1 MLTLKRVRLLLKS
14 TLSKQERRYEVLTKD
29 VLERVAATFIQ
40 AFLGIFVIGG
50 DIGNAKAA
58 ALAGA
63 TAALSL
69 VKGIVAS
76 RFGDKSAS
84 VVS

>member
-1 MLTLKRVRLLLKS
+1 M
-14 TLSKQERRYEVLTKD
+14 LTKD

-58 ALAGA
+58 A

>member
-1 MLTLKRVRLLLKS
+1 VF
-14 TLSKQERRYEVLTKD
+14 TKD

-40 AFLGIFVIGG
+40 AFLGIFMVGG

-58 ALAGA
+58 GLAGA

-69 VKGIVAS
+69 IKGLIAS
-76 RFGDKSAS
+76 KYGDGSAS
-84 VVS
+84 AAS

>member
-1 MLTLKRVRLLLKS
+1 MV
-14 TLSKQERRYEVLTKD
+14 TKD
-29 VLERVAATFIQ
+29 VIERVVATFVQ
-40 AFLGIFVIGG
+40 AFLGIFVVGG
-50 DIGNAKAA
+50 DICNVKAA

-69 VKGIVAS
+69 VKGVVAS

>member
-1 MLTLKRVRLLLKS
+1 V
-14 TLSKQERRYEVLTKD
+14 VTKD
-29 VLERVAATFIQ
+29 VLERVVATFVQ
-40 AFLGIFVIGG
+40 AFLGIFVVGG

-69 VKGIVAS
+69 IKGLVAG
-76 RFGDKSAS
+76 RFGDGSAS
-84 VVS
+84 AVS

>member
-1 MLTLKRVRLLLKS
+1 M
-14 TLSKQERRYEVLTKD
+14 LTKD
-29 VLERVAATFIQ
+29 VIERVVATFIQ
-40 AFLGIFVIGG
+40 AFLGIFVVGG

-63 TAALSL
+63 TATLSL
-69 VKGIVAS
+69 VKGVVAGK
-76 RFGDKSAS
+76 FGDGSAS

>member
-1 MLTLKRVRLLLKS
+1 MF
-14 TLSKQERRYEVLTKD
+14 TKD

-40 AFLGIFVIGG
+40 AFLGIFVVGG

-69 VKGIVAS
+69 VKGVVAS
-76 RFGDKSAS
+76 RFGDGSAS
-84 VVS
+84 AASLCLTMWLTN

>member
-1 MLTLKRVRLLLKS
+1 MF
-14 TLSKQERRYEVLTKD
+14 TKD

-40 AFLGIFVIGG
+40 AFLGIFMVGG

-58 ALAGA
+58 GLAGA

-69 VKGIVAS
+69 IKGLIAS
-76 RFGDKSAS
+76 KYGDGSAS
-84 VVS
+84 AAS

>member
-1 MLTLKRVRLLLKS
+1 MLTR
-14 TLSKQERRYEVLTKD
+14 D

-40 AFLGIFVIGG
+40 AFLGIFIIGG

-58 ALAGA
+58 GLAGA
-63 TAALSL
+63 TAVLSL

-76 RFGDKSAS
+76 RFGDGSAS
-84 VVS
+84 VAS

>member
-1 MLTLKRVRLLLKS
+1 M
-14 TLSKQERRYEVLTKD
+14 LTKD

-76 RFGDKSAS
+76 RFGDGSAS
-84 VVS
+84 TVS

>member
-1 MLTLKRVRLLLKS
+1 MV
-14 TLSKQERRYEVLTKD
+14 TKD
-29 VLERVAATFIQ
+29 VIERVVATFVQ
-40 AFLGIFVIGG
+40 AFLGIFVVGG
-50 DIGNAKAA
+50 DIGNVKAV

-69 VKGIVAS
+69 VKGVVAS
-76 RFGDKSAS
+76 RFGDNSAS

>member
-1 MLTLKRVRLLLKS
+1 MF
-14 TLSKQERRYEVLTKD
+14 TKD

-40 AFLGIFVIGG
+40 AFLGMFVVGG

-58 ALAGA
+58 GLAGA

-69 VKGIVAS
+69 VKGVVAS
-76 RFGDKSAS
+76 KFGDGSAS
-84 VVS
+84 AAS

>member
-1 MLTLKRVRLLLKS
+1 MF
-14 TLSKQERRYEVLTKD
+14 TKD
-29 VLERVAATFIQ
+29 VVERVVATFIQ
-40 AFLGIFVIGG
+40 AFLGIFVVGG

-69 VKGIVAS
+69 VKGMAAS

>member
-1 MLTLKRVRLLLKS
+1 M
-14 TLSKQERRYEVLTKD
+14 LTKD
-29 VLERVAATFIQ
+29 IFERVAATFIQ
-40 AFLGIFVIGG
+40 AFLGIFVVGG
-50 DIGNAKAA
+50 AIGNAKAA

-84 VVS
+84 AVS

>member
-1 MLTLKRVRLLLKS
+1 MF
-14 TLSKQERRYEVLTKD
+14 TKD

-40 AFLGIFVIGG
+40 AFLGIFMVGG

-58 ALAGA
+58 GLAGA

-69 VKGIVAS
+69 IKGLIAS
-76 RFGDKSAS
+76 KYGVGSAS
-84 VVS
+84 AAS